1 MDITNQV
8 PTTLDRAK
16 DLISQN
22 KDQLTAL
29 GLFQMQVAKQP
40 NKQQI
45 KKREGFE
52 RGNKVYYD
60 YLPISHIQT
69 LLDEMFAGLWQT
81 RNFDCKVIGNE
92 LVGIIELHYFHP
104 VANQWLVRTGTAAT
118 QIRQKKGAEITD
130 INAKLKN
137 SLEQDSP
144 HLLSDCIKNAAK
156 SLGAIF
162 GRDLNRK
169 HVDNYESRAVQ
180 NARAEQ
186 VDVNNLTDQL
196 DKCTTTQQVKDLYA
210 SNSVYALRKFS
221 WLFQDRIKEL
231 QDEQFG

>member
-1 MDITNQV
+1 MEISQNNK

-22 KDQLTAL
+22 TDQLTAL
-29 GLFQMQVAKQP
+29 GLFQMQVAKKP
-40 NKQQI
+40 NKQQV
-45 KKREGFE
+45 KDRSGF
-52 RGNKVYYD
+52 D

-81 RNFDCKVIGNE
+81 KNYQYSVIGNE
-92 LVGIIELHYFHP
+92 IVGIIELHYFHP
-104 VANQWLVRTGTAAT
+104 VAKQWLVRTGTAAT
-118 QIRQKKGAEITD
+118 QIRQRKGAEITD

-156 SLGAIF
+156 SLGAVF

-169 HVDNYESRAVQ
+169 HIDNYESRAVQ
-180 NARAEQ
+180 NAIAEQ
-186 VDVNNLTDQL
+186 VNVDNLAEQIA
-196 DKCTTTQQVKDLYA
+196 KCTTTQQVKDLYA
-210 SNSVYALRKFS
+210 SNSIYALPKFS
-221 WLFQDRIKEL
+221 GLFQNKIKDL
-231 QDEQFG
+231 QDENFG